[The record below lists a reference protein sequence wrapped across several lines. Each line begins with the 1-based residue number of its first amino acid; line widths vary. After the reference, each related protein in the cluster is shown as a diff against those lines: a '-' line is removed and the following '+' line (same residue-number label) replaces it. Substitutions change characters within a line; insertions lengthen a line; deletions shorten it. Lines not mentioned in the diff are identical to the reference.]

1 MATKSSWQKL
11 MKLARRQHGLVTV
24 AQAEEVGIPRS
35 TLSRWVAAGRL
46 KRWYPGV
53 YALEGVPDSWLRRAK
68 AATLAAHAEAVLG
81 GAAAARL
88 HGLLAF
94 DGSQVELLVP
104 RTAACGRLGRVAIRR
119 TSTLPDHHRVEVDGV
134 PAASVARTIV
144 ELVDVVAEKR
154 LREVLLDAWRRNL
167 VTPLE
172 VAACLGEVGRVR
184 GAARLRR
191 VLAECD
197 PALAR
202 TRSIAEIVGYLAIR
216 DAGLPVPEV
225 NHRVEVAGRRY
236 EIDLAWPEL
245 ERGVEIDEEAFHSIP
260 PDVAADARRQAD
272 LEGAGWRLD
281 RAPARLVLTDPAA
294 FVAQVR
300 DLLASA
306 QVGAPE

>member
-11 MKLARRQHGLVTV
+11 VKLARRQHGLVTV
-24 AQAEEVGIPRS
+24 VQAEDAGIPRS

-46 KRWYPGV
+46 GRWYPGV
-53 YALEGVPDSWLRRAK
+53 YALEGMPDSWLRRAK

-88 HGLLAF
+88 HGLLDF
-94 DGSQVELLVP
+94 DGSEVELLVP
-104 RTAACGRLGRVAIRR
+104 RTAACGRLGRIRIRR
-119 TSTLPDHHRVEVDGV
+119 TNHLPDSDRTEVKGIPV
-134 PAASVARTIV
+134 ASIVRTIV
-144 ELVDVVAEKR
+144 ELAVVVAEKR
-154 LREVLLDAWRRNL
+154 LREILLDAWRRNL

-172 VAACLGEVGRVR
+172 VATCLGEIGRVR
-184 GAARLRR
+184 GAAKLRR

-216 DAGLPVPEV
+216 DAGLPLPEV

-245 ERGVEIDEEAFHSIP
+245 ERGVEIDGEAFHSIA

-272 LEGAGWRLD
+272 LQGAGWRID

-294 FVAQVR
+294 FAAQVR